1 MTSMSTTPE
10 HPHKSITLPKS
21 SRLTA
26 EVVEQ
31 LDQLLKSSTADEY
44 RNTLLEVYHVYII
57 HEHGHLPVHFDS
69 MANHL
74 YALTEF
80 FRIAEAEMRK
90 TPDR

>member
-1 MTSMSTTPE
+1 MSTTPE
-10 HPHKSITLPKS
+10 HTHTSITLPKS

-44 RNTLLEVYHVYII
+44 RNTLLEVYHMYII
-57 HEHGHLPVHFDS
+57 HEHGHLPVHFDG
-69 MANHL
+69 MANHM

-80 FRIAEAEMRK
+80 FRIAEAEMSK

>member
-1 MTSMSTTPE
+1 MTTTPE
-10 HPHKSITLPKS
+10 HDYTSVILPKS
-21 SRLTA
+21 SRLTV

-44 RNTLLEVYHVYII
+44 RNTLLEVYHLYIM

-69 MANHL
+69 MANHM

-80 FRIAEAEMRK
+80 FRITESEMRK
-90 TPDR
+90 KPDH